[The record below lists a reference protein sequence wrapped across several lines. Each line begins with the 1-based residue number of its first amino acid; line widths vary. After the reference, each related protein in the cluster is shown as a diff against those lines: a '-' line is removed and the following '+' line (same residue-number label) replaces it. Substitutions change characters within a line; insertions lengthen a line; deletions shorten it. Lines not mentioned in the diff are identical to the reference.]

1 MSFGELHWM
10 LKWQLSAPAAC
21 LCYQAP
27 SSHYAGRIGNRL
39 GTRMHF
45 DLVKMEPTDAYKLLV
60 STVVPRP
67 IALVTTVD
75 RAGRVNAA
83 PFSFFKAV
91 SSIPRYHHHLLLRGW
106 EAGVF
111 QRYP

>member
-1 MSFGELHWM
+1 MMDAVAPPDDVTFDFRS
-10 LKWQLSAPAAC
+10 LSA
-21 LCYQAP
+21 
-27 SSHYAGRIGNRL
+27 RDR
-39 GTRMHF
+39 
-45 DLVKMEPTDAYKLLV
+45 YKLMIG
-60 STVVPRP
+60 TVVPRP

-83 PFSFFKAV
+83 PFSFFNAV